1 MSQYNAEDIGG
12 NKLDR
17 VERIL
22 RNDIEAGRL
31 RDGEALPST
40 RALAEQMGVS
50 AWTVNKAMEQLAA
63 EGLVENISRSRRTVR
78 SGVTAQAVSSTPRKP
93 HTFLIGG
100 YAGSG
105 KSEFSRVL
113 SRLTGSA
120 IIDKDTITRPAVE
133 RLLEELGR
141 PAFDRESPTYLDQV
155 RPLEYEALL
164 NTIQENAEVGLG
176 TIGSA
181 PFIRE
186 FQDAAWIDRVSTRL
200 QEVGV
205 GLTLV
210 WVQCDTRTMLT
221 YLKRRGAARDSTKLA
236 TWADYLAGVDLD
248 YRPVADHVIIENSE
262 SSEPLKNQAARM
274 LAALTAGAKPA

>member
-17 VERIL
+17 VEHIL

-63 EGLVENISRSRRTVR
+63 EGLVENVNRSRRIVR

-141 PAFDRESPTYLDQV
+141 PAFDRESQTYLDQV

-210 WVQCDTRTMLT
+210 WVQCDTSTMLT
-221 YLKRRGAARDSTKLA
+221 YLKRRGAARDSAKLA
-236 TWADYLAGVDLD
+236 SWADYLAGVDLD
-248 YRPVADHVIIENSE
+248 YRPVADHVIIENSQ
-262 SSEPLKNQAARM
+262 SSEPLKSQAARM
-274 LAALTAGAKPA
+274 LTPLTAGVKPA

>member
-1 MSQYNAEDIGG
+1 MSQYSADDVGG
-12 NKLDR
+12 KLER

-40 RALAEQMGVS
+40 RDLASQMGVS
-50 AWTVNKAMEQLAA
+50 VWTINKAMEQLSAD
-63 EGLVENISRSRRTVR
+63 GLVENVSRSRRIVR
-78 SGVTAQAVSSTPRKP
+78 SGITSSSTNSEPRRP

-105 KSEFSRVL
+105 KSELSRVL

-120 IIDKDTITRPAVE
+120 IIDKDTTTRAVVE

-141 PAFDRESPTYLDQV
+141 PAHDRESQTYLEQV
-155 RPLEYEALL
+155 RPHEYEALL
-164 NTIQENAEVGLG
+164 ATIQENADVGVGLVV
-176 TIGSA
+176 TA

-186 FQDAAWIDRVSTRL
+186 FQDAAWIERVNTRL
-200 QEVGV
+200 NAAGV

-210 WVQCDTRTMLT
+210 WVRCDASTMHT
-221 YLKRRGAARDSTKLA
+221 YLKRRGAARDTGKLA
-236 TWADYLAGVDLD
+236 DWNNYAAGIDLNFQ
-248 YRPVADHVIIENSE
+248 PVADHVIIDNSA
-262 SSEPLKNQAARM
+262 SSEPLQSQANKM
-274 LAALTAGAKPA
+274 LATVMEAA